1 MTLICA
7 QPCTSYFAWQIEVML
22 TNFQE
27 KGLDKYDIRCL
38 FAFNPKEN
46 DWEEKVDTIKK
57 VEYKF
62 KKIATFYYYED
73 TRTFPLS
80 YISTV
85 RPHIIK
91 KHFRE
96 YPKLSNRRIFYHDCD
111 IVFTKTP
118 YFLDFI
124 KEDDDNWYL
133 SNTIEYISS
142 KYILEKGQDIFLK
155 MCDIVGIHP
164 NLVNSKHEQSGG
176 AQYLMKGTD
185 YWFWDKVER
194 DSENMFRE
202 ITELNKVKKEEDP
215 KHDFQIWCADM
226 WAVLWN
232 AWMRGY
238 NTPVIKNLDFTWAP
252 DKVEKWDSNYIF
264 HNAGVEKNSS
274 DKHFYKAAFIN
285 SYPFLL
291 EKEYPKEYAS
301 YKYFEIIKS
310 IGNKSCL
317 L

>member
-1 MTLICA
+1 MHKKKPSMTLICA

-46 DWEEKVDTIKK
+46 DWEEKVNTIKK

-111 IVFTKTP
+111 IVFT
-118 YFLDFI
+118 
-124 KEDDDNWYL
+124 
-133 SNTIEYISS
+133 
-142 KYILEKGQDIFLK
+142 
-155 MCDIVGIHP
+155 
-164 NLVNSKHEQSGG
+164 
-176 AQYLMKGTD
+176 
-185 YWFWDKVER
+185 
-194 DSENMFRE
+194 
-202 ITELNKVKKEEDP
+202 
-215 KHDFQIWCADM
+215 
-226 WAVLWN
+226 
-232 AWMRGY
+232 
-238 NTPVIKNLDFTWAP
+238 
-252 DKVEKWDSNYIF
+252 
-264 HNAGVEKNSS
+264 
-274 DKHFYKAAFIN
+274 
-285 SYPFLL
+285 
-291 EKEYPKEYAS
+291 
-301 YKYFEIIKS
+301 
-310 IGNKSCL
+310 
-317 L
+317 